1 MSTYSDIKS
10 DGGMDPRNHLTEQQ
24 AYDMGA
30 KGAEP
35 TEEERK
41 LFEAWMAGHCWEVEG
56 GWDGRTYV
64 HSTEINLRQVHF
76 GAMRTRQL
84 WAAWRDRAALAAQPQ
99 PVLQDIEQ
107 YRLQMAGIST
117 AALGYWKEGDSIHPD
132 YDTLALRDVAKLYAN
147 YAALCNAAP
156 AAQQCKWP
164 TCQSEEHQQALAE
177 QIKQELVTGTAQP
190 EWVPV
195 TQELLNAQHPWLYK
209 DMWIAMKDGGLM
221 TGHYKWMQGRY
232 PDRFVIG
239 SNTHVWAFEATHVM
253 PMNQPKHPNKE
264 SS

>member
-1 MSTYSDIKS
+1 MSTPNDIPS
-10 DGGMDPRNHLTEQQ
+10 EVAPASITIDQ
-24 AYDMGA
+24 AYSMGA

-84 WAAWRDRAALAAQPQ
+84 WAAWRDRAALAAPAQKPSFKVGNLVTLTQ
-99 PVLQDIEQ
+99 SDYPGLGQWFVQLWDADEIVARVYGDDKEMLN
-107 YRLQMAGIST
+107 RRI
-117 AALGYWKEGDSIHPD
+117 AAL
-132 YDTLALRDVAKLYAN
+132 TAL
-147 YAALCNAAP
+147 P
-156 AAQQCKWP
+156 A
-164 TCQSEEHQQALAE
+164 
-177 QIKQELVTGTAQP
+177 AQP

-209 DMWIAMKDGGLM
+209 DMWIAMKDGGVM

-239 SNTHVWAFEATHVM
+239 SSTHVWAFEATHVM